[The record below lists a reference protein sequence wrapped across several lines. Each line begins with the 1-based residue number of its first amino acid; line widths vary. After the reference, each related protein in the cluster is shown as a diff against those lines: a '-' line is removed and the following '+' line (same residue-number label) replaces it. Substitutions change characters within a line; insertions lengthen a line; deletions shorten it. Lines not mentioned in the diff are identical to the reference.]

1 LYHRPT
7 VIFNFF
13 RFEKAIA
20 AENKQRV
27 ILEVLSYHATA
38 PVEEASKLKV
48 KKKLKINWQEEWFI
62 GYGIGNSHQCC
73 GRFSAKAT
81 SETKH

>member
-1 LYHRPT
+1 MHHFFH
-7 VIFNFF
+7 FNFA

-48 KKKLKINWQEEWFI
+48 KLKLNWQDEWFI
-62 GYGIGNSHQCC
+62 GYGIGNSY
-73 GRFSAKAT
+73 S
-81 SETKH
+81 